1 MLDPVASH
9 IPWMVAA
16 GNHEI
21 EDNLVEGGVFA
32 AYEHRFRMPAAGST
46 VRGTECS
53 RGGGLD
59 GNETACGR
67 GLDDFVAL
75 RSAADAEGV
84 VEAVLHAREAITP
97 FGGPVETTGWP
108 ETRENSG
115 GRQREGIEH
124 HYSCGASQWS
134 GTYNFGNRWV
144 VLCMYVW

>member
-1 MLDPVASH
+1 MLDLVASH

-32 AYEHRFRMPAAGST
+32 AYEHRFRMPAAGYT

-134 GTYNFGNRWV
+134 GIYNFGNR
-144 VLCMYVW
+144 